1 MKEHKHLP
9 ADFNDRIH
17 AFSIDYGAV
26 FLIMLINIFMQYHP
40 EYDVIIRMGLTL
52 VGWYMLNVFPN
63 HISKG
68 NSLGKKN
75 SDIIVLT
82 EDYKEVSIWTMYGR
96 EFFILLMWI
105 GTAGL
110 YVIISFALLE
120 KRIDKRAIHDLI
132 FKTRVVK
139 KTPFV
144 GKG

>member
-1 MKEHKHLP
+1 MIEHNHLP
-9 ADFNDRIH
+9 ANFNDRIH

-40 EYDVIIRMGLTL
+40 VYDVFIRIGLTI
-52 VGWYMLNVFPN
+52 VGWYLLNVFPN
-63 HISKG
+63 HFSRG
-68 NSLGKKN
+68 NSIGKQN

-82 EDYKEVSIWTMYGR
+82 EDYNPVSIWTMYGR
-96 EFFILLMWI
+96 QFFILVMSI
-105 GTAGL
+105 MTAGL
-110 YVIISFALLE
+110 YVIISFALLDR
-120 KRIDKRAIHDLI
+120 RIDKRAIHDLI

>member
-1 MKEHKHLP
+1 MLEHKYLP

-40 EYDVIIRMGLTL
+40 EYDVVIRMGLTL
-52 VGWYMLNVFPN
+52 VGWYFLNVFPS
-63 HISKG
+63 HISRG
-68 NSLGKKN
+68 NSLGKQN

-82 EDYKEVSIWTMYGR
+82 EDYQKVSLKTMYGR
-96 EFFILLMWI
+96 EFFIMFLSVI
-105 GTAGL
+105 TAGL
-110 YVIISFALLE
+110 YIIIAFILLD
-120 KRIDKRAIHDLI
+120 KRIDKRAIHDVL

-139 KTPFV
+139 KTPYV

>member
-1 MKEHKHLP
+1 MTEHNNLP
-9 ADFNDRIH
+9 ANFNDRIH
-17 AFSIDYGAV
+17 AFSIDYGGV

-40 EYDVIIRMGLTL
+40 DYDFVIRIGLTL
-52 VGWYMLNVFPN
+52 LGWYFLNVFPS
-63 HISKG
+63 HISRG

-82 EDYKEVSIWTMYGR
+82 KDYEEVSLATMYGR
-96 EFFILLMWI
+96 EFFILIASIL
-105 GTAGL
+105 TAGL
-110 YVIISFALLE
+110 YVIISFALLD
-120 KRIDKRAIHDLI
+120 KKIDKRAIHDVI

>member
-1 MKEHKHLP
+1 MKEHNHLP
-9 ADFNDRIH
+9 ANFNDRIH

-52 VGWYMLNVFPN
+52 VGWYMLNVFPS
-63 HISKG
+63 HISRG
-68 NSLGKKN
+68 NSLGKQN

-82 EDYKEVSIWTMYGR
+82 EDYKKVSIWTMYGR
-96 EFFILLMWI
+96 EFFILLMCI

-110 YVIISFALLE
+110 YVIVSFAILD